1 MAQPAP
7 FFSTAAQEMLAGQI
21 IRAAYGVE
29 MELESETIRVC
40 NGDTVT
46 DNVGQKWRGL
56 GVLGSIS
63 GIQCGA
69 EAVTAPLQ
77 MSISGKLKDHK
88 SQKAANFYAT
98 LARAV
103 ADSNSEL
110 LGRTVRVFWLLFN
123 AKTAKAV
130 DLPYLLQTYQMG
142 SASFSFSGAA
152 IVLTIPADP
161 LFGGKHIPPLNLVSD
176 ADQQA
181 KYPGDRIFERIGWK
195 KTVVTQ

>member
-1 MAQPAP
+1 MPQPEP
-7 FFSTAAQEMLAGQI
+7 FFSAAAREMLAGQV

-29 MELESETIRVC
+29 MELESETIRLC

-46 DNVGQKWRGL
+46 DNVGQQWRGL

-77 MSISGKLKDHK
+77 MAISGRLLTMK
-88 SQKAANFYAT
+88 SQKAANFRAT
-98 LARAV
+98 LSRAV
-103 ADSNSEL
+103 ADSNAEI

-123 AKTAKAV
+123 ARTAAAV

-142 SASFSFSGAA
+142 SASLSFDGAK
-152 IVLTIPADP
+152 IVLSIPADP